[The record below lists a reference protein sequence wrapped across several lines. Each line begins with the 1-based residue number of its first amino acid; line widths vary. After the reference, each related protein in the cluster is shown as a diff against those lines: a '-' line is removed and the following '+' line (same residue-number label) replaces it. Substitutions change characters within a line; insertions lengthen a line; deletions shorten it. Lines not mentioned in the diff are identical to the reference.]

1 MFSFSLLALAFL
13 AVLVGLANEQ
23 KIAIWERRVAR
34 KIFRRG
40 NDADE
45 NS

>member
-1 MFSFSLLALAFL
+1 MYQFLFLALAFL
-13 AVLVGLANEQ
+13 AVLVGLANEE
-23 KIAIWERRVAR
+23 KIANWERRVAR